1 MNGLSFLVTDL
12 EISFEDASLR
22 CGIVWLVGLFSVCGI
37 PYCSAPTLPILPT
50 LPISYFLSSTHSLA
64 TSTPPSPCC
73 SSPWP
78 RHTCSHPSWSGCQ
91 NICRAVSVVKIFS
104 TWCTHTGRSR
114 RGRNSIGIVCGL
126 SADKWVSDPS
136 LWMPGESATTTTQGP
151 RTRAEYVVLDRRNL
165 SAYLS

>member
-1 MNGLSFLVTDL
+1 MWHSVAGGTLLCMWYSLLLGTHTSHSSHTSHTSHLLLSLL
-12 EISFEDASLR
+12 
-22 CGIVWLVGLFSVCGI
+22 C
-37 PYCSAPTLPILPT
+37 
-50 LPISYFLSSTHSLA
+50 THSLD

-104 TWCTHTGRSR
+104 TGCTHTGRSR

-151 RTRAEYVVLDRRNL
+151 RTPAEYVVLDRRNL